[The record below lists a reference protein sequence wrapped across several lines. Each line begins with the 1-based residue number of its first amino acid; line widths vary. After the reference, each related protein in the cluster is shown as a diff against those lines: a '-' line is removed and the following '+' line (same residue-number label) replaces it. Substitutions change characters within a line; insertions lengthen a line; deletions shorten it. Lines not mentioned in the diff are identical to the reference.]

1 MNNSLMALLRLVH
14 ILAGIF
20 WVGATLVLAAFLMPA
35 ARAVGP
41 GAGALMSQLMQR
53 QRLQLW
59 MNVAM
64 TLAILAGFALY
75 GLDSRMS
82 GGGFGRSATGMT
94 LALGGLF
101 AIAAAGVGGAMIKPT
116 GRKLGEIAE
125 RMQQALRGGGG
136 PPADLVAEAQ
146 PLQRKM
152 QRALT
157 IMSVLLVL
165 SATTMAIARYL

>member
-1 MNNSLMALLRLVH
+1 MNNSLMAVLRLVH

-20 WVGATLVLAAFLMPA
+20 WVGATLVLAAFVLPA
-35 ARAVGP
+35 ARGVGP
-41 GAGALMSQLMQR
+41 GAGAFMSQLMQR
-53 QRLQLW
+53 QKLQLW
-59 MNVAM
+59 INVAM
-64 TLAILAGFALY
+64 TLAILAGFAHY

-94 LALGGLF
+94 LGLGALL
-101 AIAAAGVGGAMIKPT
+101 AIAAAGVGGAMGKPT
-116 GRKLGEIAE
+116 GRKLGEIAQ
-125 RMQQALRGGGG
+125 RMQEAQRGGG
-136 PPADLVAEAQ
+136 PPPANLVAEAQ
-146 PLQRKM
+146 PLQQKM

>member
-1 MNNSLMALLRLVH
+1 MNTLMAVLRLVH

-20 WVGATLVLAAFLMPA
+20 WVGATLVLAAFVLPA

-41 GAGALMSQLMQR
+41 GAGQFMSQLMLR
-53 QRLQLW
+53 QRLQFW
-59 MNVAM
+59 INVTM
-64 TLAILAGFALY
+64 TLAILAGFALF
-75 GLDSRMS
+75 GLDSKNS

-94 LALGGLF
+94 LSLGALL
-101 AIAAAGVGGAMIKPT
+101 AIVAAGVAGAMAGPA
-116 GRKLGEIAE
+116 GRKLGAIAQ
-125 RMQQALRGGGG
+125 RMQQALGAGGP

-165 SATTMAIARYL
+165 SATTMAIARYV